1 MTRFTSFIF
10 CCICILLSSASATNP
25 PNTNIDAWL
34 TTASLSLPPITLT
47 TKLLG
52 TNLDIHLKGFLCN
65 NLSIDSIQAKAVRKN
80 KLPGTTLS
88 IANLAIHSCK
98 GDYSA
103 SYGKIKLASGS
114 FLFGVD
120 TTNITLAI
128 LYDEQSTIK
137 PLVFPTSMCIVS
149 LNLNHLHFQGTLA
162 SILNGLS
169 STIEGLLHNA
179 VASKIC
185 GQLQTIVAPIANQ
198 IFAPLILPPVP
209 PPSSPV
215 ILPSTSRRLI
225 KWKQDVPL
233 FQGLVKKEEDSIR
246 NKSTKAASTINSLVS
261 LLTNNTGRITVPPVS
276 FLSNSI
282 SIPLNISGI
291 QATATAGITSLTL
304 DGLNHIQSLGVNAS
318 QEVLAMYINAAPSS
332 VKEPPLGL
340 SVSFWLSTLF
350 TSNSLLYA
358 PTPLNISATIKSDVF
373 DVHSSINVLI
383 AGDYEAMNV
392 LNMDGLKDIADASSI
407 RNALGTVAKGILDM
421 NVTSSNVQ
429 AVLNE
434 ISIKQTEN
442 GRLANQL
449 TESLSTFFA
458 SVLNVKRFRQNLL
471 PNIYSSMEPTSRHS
485 LNVKIAALLNNVTA
499 LAPENKDGSFQ
510 EPRPNIKI
518 IESHVMNKV
527 FIMLTTM
534 IVISLSFIVML
545 PVLEKQCC
553 FVSKVQKVFD
563 LETPLITP
571 GSEKDTLTSVT
582 TLNNSNSNSDQGNSY
597 KSSLAAEYNGTWIRL
612 GLPILHILCAT
623 IGAWSLMV
631 PVADV
636 RVRLTGGLVNASMVV
651 LDDSLLLYTFPQ
663 MVSDFWNSGSWMIA
677 VLLVGGTAILPQAKG
692 ALSLL
697 VWSIPLQHHHRGYI
711 LMALD
716 IIGRF
721 VLVCQI
727 FIMLVIATLRT
738 SIDGIPG
745 LKTDVVAEP
754 IHSIAGA
761 TVGILSMMVVSQW
774 TLFLHDAVAPQRKK
788 AYNQDISTIKFSTVQ
803 KIAMTLVLLFLAVTV
818 CIGLTTE
825 LLEFQ
830 IDGIAGSLLKYTDIS
845 STSDVK
851 HISLMSLPQ
860 LVYEDTDEKWIAV
873 FVGCTIWLFAVVAP
887 VLTVICWFVQW
898 FWFMCNG
905 SSSPHD
911 AFTPLLV
918 RYSALITTYSYAWC
932 AFDVLFASIGAA
944 SLEMDLV
951 TQWIVTGQPGIGPLC
966 SNITATGG
974 VPCVKVTGRLMSG
987 GWWMLGAAMMMLLVF
1002 GITSKTFGLR
1012 SR

>member
-1 MTRFTSFIF
+1 
-10 CCICILLSSASATNP
+10 
-25 PNTNIDAWL
+25 
-34 TTASLSLPPITLT
+34 
-47 TKLLG
+47 
-52 TNLDIHLKGFLCN
+52 
-65 NLSIDSIQAKAVRKN
+65 
-80 KLPGTTLS
+80 
-88 IANLAIHSCK
+88 
-98 GDYSA
+98 
-103 SYGKIKLASGS
+103 
-114 FLFGVD
+114 
-120 TTNITLAI
+120 
-128 LYDEQSTIK
+128 
-137 PLVFPTSMCIVS
+137 
-149 LNLNHLHFQGTLA
+149 
-162 SILNGLS
+162 
-169 STIEGLLHNA
+169 
-179 VASKIC
+179 
-185 GQLQTIVAPIANQ
+185 
-198 IFAPLILPPVP
+198 
-209 PPSSPV
+209 
-215 ILPSTSRRLI
+215 
-225 KWKQDVPL
+225 
-233 FQGLVKKEEDSIR
+233 
-246 NKSTKAASTINSLVS
+246 
-261 LLTNNTGRITVPPVS
+261 
-276 FLSNSI
+276 
-282 SIPLNISGI
+282 LNISGI

-434 ISIKQTEN
+434 IVIKQTEN

-471 PNIYSSMEPTSRHS
+471 PNIYSSMEPTLRHS

-636 RVRLTGGLVNASMVV
+636 RV
-651 LDDSLLLYTFPQ
+651 
-663 MVSDFWNSGSWMIA
+663 
-677 VLLVGGTAILPQAKG
+677 
-692 ALSLL
+692 
-697 VWSIPLQHHHRGYI
+697 
-711 LMALD
+711 
-716 IIGRF
+716 
-721 VLVCQI
+721 
-727 FIMLVIATLRT
+727 
-738 SIDGIPG
+738 
-745 LKTDVVAEP
+745 
-754 IHSIAGA
+754 
-761 TVGILSMMVVSQW
+761 
-774 TLFLHDAVAPQRKK
+774 
-788 AYNQDISTIKFSTVQ
+788 
-803 KIAMTLVLLFLAVTV
+803 
-818 CIGLTTE
+818 
-825 LLEFQ
+825 
-830 IDGIAGSLLKYTDIS
+830 
-845 STSDVK
+845 
-851 HISLMSLPQ
+851 
-860 LVYEDTDEKWIAV
+860 
-873 FVGCTIWLFAVVAP
+873 
-887 VLTVICWFVQW
+887 
-898 FWFMCNG
+898 
-905 SSSPHD
+905 
-911 AFTPLLV
+911 
-918 RYSALITTYSYAWC
+918 
-932 AFDVLFASIGAA
+932 
-944 SLEMDLV
+944 
-951 TQWIVTGQPGIGPLC
+951 
-966 SNITATGG
+966 
-974 VPCVKVTGRLMSG
+974 
-987 GWWMLGAAMMMLLVF
+987 
-1002 GITSKTFGLR
+1002 
-1012 SR
+1012 